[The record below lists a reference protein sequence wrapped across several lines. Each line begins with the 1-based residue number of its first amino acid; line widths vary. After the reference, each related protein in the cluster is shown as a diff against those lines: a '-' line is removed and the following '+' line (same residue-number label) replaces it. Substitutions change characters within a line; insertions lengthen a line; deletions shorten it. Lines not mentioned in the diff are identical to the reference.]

1 MSMSGHAGFAAA
13 AVGTDQSMRCPSQ
26 EARVSRRELLTQPSL
41 IALLAAEVI
50 STTGSQMTWL
60 ALPWFVLV
68 TTGSATKTSLVIA
81 AELGGLA
88 LLGLPGGKL
97 LGRLGARRTMIFCDS
112 ARAPVM
118 LVIPVLHWSGGLS
131 FALLLL
137 VAFALGALS
146 APYFSAQKVIVPE
159 LLGEGEQEVT
169 DANALFQ
176 AANRT
181 TILAGPVIGGILIG
195 AIGAPSVLL
204 VDGASYVVSVL
215 LVWAFV
221 PRRPPVEQEPEHRQI
236 RAGLR
241 FLARDRLLRVW
252 WPAFALGDA
261 AWTAFFVT
269 VPVLVLGRFGHHPQ
283 LAGWLF
289 ASFGIGAVIGNAVSF
304 RYLTRRFD
312 GLTIFATFI
321 VIQVAPLWLLWL
333 PLPAVALSAILIV
346 SGLGNGL
353 VNPSLHSISTLRI
366 PAPMRPTV
374 MTTVMVLWALVNP
387 LGLFV
392 AGPVLDAFGTT
403 PVLIGYAAVQ
413 TVTMSSAAFV
423 AVRER
428 VRQRAEPAPA
438 F

>member
-1 MSMSGHAGFAAA
+1 MS
-13 AVGTDQSMRCPSQ
+13 RK
-26 EARVSRRELLTQPSL
+26 ELLSQRGL
-41 IALLAAEVI
+41 IALLAAEVV

-68 TTGSATKTSLVIA
+68 TTGSATKTSFGMA

-88 LLGLPGGKL
+88 LLGLPGGRL
-97 LGRLGARRTMIFCDS
+97 LGRLGARRTMIFCDTL
-112 ARAPVM
+112 RAPGM

-131 FALLLL
+131 FPVLLV
-137 VAFALGALS
+137 VAFALGALT

-176 AANRT
+176 AATRT
-181 TILAGPVIGGILIG
+181 TLLAGPVLAGFLIG
-195 AIGAPSVLL
+195 AIGATSVLL
-204 VDGASYVVSVL
+204 VDAGTYVASVL
-215 LVWAFV
+215 LVASFV
-221 PRRPPVEQEPEHRQI
+221 PKRPPVEQEPEHRQI

-261 AWTAFFVT
+261 AWTAFFVAI
-269 VPVLVLGRFGHHPQ
+269 PVLVLARYGHHPQ
-283 LAGWLF
+283 IAGWLF
-289 ASFGIGAVIGNAVSF
+289 ASFGVGAVIGNAISF
-304 RYLTRRFD
+304 RFLTRRLD
-312 GLTIFATFI
+312 GLTIFSTFI
-321 VIQVAPLWLLWL
+321 VFQVLPLWLLWL
-333 PLPAVALSAILIV
+333 PLPAAAMSAALVV
-346 SGLGNGL
+346 SGIGNGL

-366 PAPMRPTV
+366 PPPMRPTV

-392 AGPVLDAFGTT
+392 AGPILDAFGTT

-413 TVTMSSAAFV
+413 TLTMSAAATV

>member
-1 MSMSGHAGFAAA
+1 M
-13 AVGTDQSMRCPSQ
+13 
-26 EARVSRRELLTQPSL
+26 SRRELFGQRGLL
-41 IALLAAEVI
+41 ALLAAEVV

-68 TTGSATKTSLVIA
+68 TTGSATKTSFVLA

-88 LLGLPGGKL
+88 LLGLPGGRV
-97 LGRLGARRTMIFCDS
+97 LGRLGARRTMILCDA

-131 FALLLL
+131 FPVLLA
-137 VAFALGALS
+137 VAFALGSLS

-159 LLGEGEQEVT
+159 LLGEEEQQVSE
-169 DANALFQ
+169 ANALFQ
-176 AANRT
+176 AATRT
-181 TILAGPVIGGILIG
+181 TMLAGPVLAGFLIGLIG
-195 AIGAPSVLL
+195 ATSVLL
-204 VDGASYVVSVL
+204 VDAGSYVVSVL
-215 LVWAFV
+215 LVTTFV

-241 FLARDRLLRVW
+241 FLSRDPLLRVW

-269 VPVLVLGRFGHHPQ
+269 VPVIVLARFGHDPKI
-283 LAGWLF
+283 AGWLF
-289 ASFGIGAVIGNAVSF
+289 ASFGVGAVIGNALSF
-304 RYLTRRFD
+304 RFLTRRFD
-312 GLTIFATFI
+312 GLTIFSAFI
-321 VIQVAPLWLLWL
+321 AVQVLPLWLLWL
-333 PLPAVALSAILIV
+333 SLPAAGMAAVLVV
-346 SGLGNGL
+346 SGIGNGL

-387 LGLFV
+387 LGLFI
-392 AGPVLDAFGTT
+392 AGPILDAFGTT

-413 TVTMSSAAFV
+413 TVTMGAATLV
-423 AVRER
+423 ALRER
-428 VRQRAEPAPA
+428 VRQRPEPAPA